1 MSTVEQAQ
9 ATELVSPD
17 GTRVVVYRWDPV
29 GAPRGVVQ
37 IAHGLGEHALR
48 YARTA
53 AELNAVGFVVYAND
67 HRGHGA
73 TAGDP
78 SRFGAFGE
86 DGWNRLVGDI
96 GALVEM
102 VRDAHPGLP
111 VVLLGH
117 SMGSLATQ
125 QYLLD
130 HSDRID
136 AAVLSG
142 TTALDQLAAAID
154 LDQPLD
160 LAGFNAAFEPAR
172 TESDWLSR
180 DEAVVDAYVADPACG
195 FGTDIPSSKL
205 MFGSGAQLADP
216 HRLAGIRKDLPLYV
230 VAGDQDPINA
240 GLALLNLLVERYRAA
255 ELTEVTV
262 ATYVGGRHEIL
273 NETNRAEVV
282 ADLVAWLDQMLAT
295 R

>member
-1 MSTVEQAQ
+1 MSTAEQVRT
-9 ATELVSPD
+9 TELVSQD
-17 GTRVVVYRWDPV
+17 GTRVAVYRWDPE
-29 GAPRGVVQ
+29 GTPRGVVQ
-37 IAHGLGEHALR
+37 IAHGLGEHARR
-48 YARTA
+48 YAATA
-53 AELNAVGFVVYAND
+53 VALNAAGFVVYAND

-78 SRFGAFGE
+78 SRFGVFGE

-96 GALVEM
+96 GALVEQI
-102 VRDAHPGLP
+102 RTDHPGMP

-130 HSDRID
+130 HSDRIA

-142 TTALDQLAAAID
+142 STSLAELAAAVD
-154 LDQPLD
+154 LDQPLE
-160 LAGFNAAFEPAR
+160 LAGFNAAFEPGR
-172 TESDWLSR
+172 TGYEWLSR
-180 DEAVVDAYVADPACG
+180 DESIVDAYVADPACG
-195 FGTDIPSSKL
+195 FGTDIPSTKL
-205 MFGSGAQLADP
+205 MFGSGAELADP
-216 HRLAGIRKDLPLYV
+216 RRLAGIRSDLPLYV

-255 ELTEVTV
+255 GLTEVTV
-262 ATYVGGRHEIL
+262 ATYEGGRHEIL

-282 ADLVAWLDQMLAT
+282 ADLVAWLDRVLGA

>member
-1 MSTVEQAQ
+1 MSTVEQAH
-9 ATELVSPD
+9 TSELVSRD

-37 IAHGLGEHALR
+37 IAHGLGEHARR
-48 YARTA
+48 YAETA
-53 AELNAVGFVVYAND
+53 AALNEAGFVVYAND

-78 SRFGAFGE
+78 SRFGDFGE
-86 DGWNRLVGDI
+86 DGWNRLVGDV
-96 GALVEM
+96 GALVEK
-102 VRDAHPGLP
+102 VHETHPGLP

-130 HSDRID
+130 HSDRVD
-136 AAVLSG
+136 AVVLSG

-154 LDQPLD
+154 LDQPLE

-205 MFGSGAQLADP
+205 MFGSGTQLADP
-216 HRLAGIRKDLPLYV
+216 QRLAGIRSDLPLYV

-255 ELTEVTV
+255 GLTEVTV
-262 ATYVGGRHEIL
+262 VTYEGGRHEIL

-282 ADLVAWLDQMLAT
+282 ADLVAWLDRVLGA

>member
-1 MSTVEQAQ
+1 MSTAQ
-9 ATELVSPD
+9 QSRTSELVSQD

-29 GAPRGVVQ
+29 GSPRGVVQ
-37 IAHGLGEHALR
+37 IAHGLGEHARR
-48 YARTA
+48 YAETA
-53 AELNAVGFVVYAND
+53 AALNAAGFVVYAND

-78 SRFGAFGE
+78 SRFGVFGE
-86 DGWNRLVGDI
+86 DGWNRLVGDV
-96 GALVEM
+96 GAIVEQ
-102 VRDAHPGLP
+102 VRTDHPGLP

-125 QYLLD
+125 KYLLD
-130 HSDRID
+130 HSDRVD
-136 AAVLSG
+136 AVVLSG

-154 LDQPLD
+154 LDQPLE

-205 MFGSGAQLADP
+205 MFRVRRRAGRSAAAGRDP
-216 HRLAGIRKDLPLYV
+216 QGPA
-230 VAGDQDPINA
+230 
-240 GLALLNLLVERYRAA
+240 ALR
-255 ELTEVTV
+255 
-262 ATYVGGRHEIL
+262 GGR
-273 NETNRAEVV
+273 
-282 ADLVAWLDQMLAT
+282 
-295 R
+295 

>member
-1 MSTVEQAQ
+1 MSAVEQAH
-9 ATELVSPD
+9 TSELVSPD

-29 GAPRGVVQ
+29 GAPRGAVQ
-37 IAHGLGEHALR
+37 IAHGLGEHARR
-48 YARTA
+48 YAQTA

-73 TAGDP
+73 TSGDP
-78 SRFGAFGE
+78 SRFGVFGE

-130 HSDRID
+130 HSDRVD

-142 TTALDQLAAAID
+142 TTALDHLGAAID
-154 LDQPLD
+154 LDQPLE

-172 TESDWLSR
+172 TEFDWLSR
-180 DEAVVDAYVADPACG
+180 DEAIVDAYVADPACG

-205 MFGSGAQLADP
+205 MFGSGSQLAEP
-216 HRLAGIRKDLPLYV
+216 QRLLGIRKDLPLYV

-240 GLALLNLLVERYRAA
+240 GLALLALLVERYRAA
-255 ELTEVTV
+255 GLTEVTV
-262 ATYVGGRHEIL
+262 ATYAGGRHEIL

-282 ADLVAWLDQMLAT
+282 ADLVAWLDRVLGA

>member
-1 MSTVEQAQ
+1 MSAVEQAH
-9 ATELVSPD
+9 TSELVSPD

-29 GAPRGVVQ
+29 GAPRGAVQ
-37 IAHGLGEHALR
+37 IAHGLGEHARR
-48 YARTA
+48 YAQTA

-73 TAGDP
+73 TSGDP
-78 SRFGAFGE
+78 SRFGVLGE

-130 HSDRID
+130 HSDRVD

-142 TTALDQLAAAID
+142 TTALDQLGAAID
-154 LDQPLD
+154 LDQPLE

-172 TESDWLSR
+172 TEFDWLSR
-180 DEAVVDAYVADPACG
+180 DEAIVDAYVADPACG

-205 MFGSGAQLADP
+205 MFGSGSQLAEP
-216 HRLAGIRKDLPLYV
+216 QRLLGIRKDLPLYV

-240 GLALLNLLVERYRAA
+240 GLALLALLVERYRAA
-255 ELTEVTV
+255 GLTEVTV
-262 ATYVGGRHEIL
+262 ATYAGGRHEIL

-282 ADLVAWLDQMLAT
+282 ADLVAWLDRVLGA

>member
-1 MSTVEQAQ
+1 MSTVEDAH
-9 ATELVSPD
+9 TSELVSRD

-29 GAPRGVVQ
+29 GAARGIVQ
-37 IAHGLGEHALR
+37 IAHGMGEHARR
-48 YARTA
+48 YAETA
-53 AELNAVGFVVYAND
+53 AALNAAGFVVYAND

-73 TAGDP
+73 TAGDS
-78 SRFGAFGE
+78 SRFGVFGE

-96 GALVEM
+96 GALVET
-102 VRDAHPGLP
+102 VHDAHPGLP

-130 HSDRID
+130 HSGSID

-142 TTALDQLAAAID
+142 STALDQLAAAID
-154 LDQPLD
+154 LDQPLE

-180 DEAVVDAYVADPACG
+180 DEAIVDAYVADPACG
-195 FGTDIPSSKL
+195 FGTDVPSSKL
-205 MFGSGAQLADP
+205 MFGAGTELADP
-216 HRLAGIRKDLPLYV
+216 QRLAGIRADLPLYV

-255 ELTEVTV
+255 GLTDVT
-262 ATYVGGRHEIL
+262 
-273 NETNRAEVV
+273 
-282 ADLVAWLDQMLAT
+282 
-295 R
+295 